1 MTKTKFYTYC
11 FRAAMTSPES
21 CRFLDFRINL
31 WLVVVLWYFV
41 WKLHE
46 IYRIYVWKINIK
58 KLRKFTSS
66 CPEVFLKIWKSSL
79 NKDLSRSH
87 FFNKVADLKPVT
99 VLKKRLQ
106 HMYFSM
112 NNWKILKT
120 PILKN
125 MCELLL
131 KISNISFIHRF
142 DSAKECPKPF
152 HKIQSYVDVSFL
164 KLISSNL
171 KLC

>member
-1 MTKTKFYTYC
+1 MVSSC
-11 FRAAMTSPES
+11 F
-21 CRFLDFRINL
+21 
-31 WLVVVLWYFV
+31 VVLCVKTSWNLPDICL
-41 WKLHE
+41 KNKHK
-46 IYRIYVWKINIK
+46 KIEKVHKQLPGGVLKN
-58 KLRKFTSS
+58 LEKFT
-66 CPEVFLKIWKSSL
+66 KK
-79 NKDLSRSH
+79 NLSRSH

-106 HMYFSM
+106 HMCFSV

-125 MCELLL
+125 ICELLL

-152 HKIQSYVDVSFL
+152 HKIHSNVDVSFL